1 VSHFVPSFDAWF
13 DPFAERWGRERGV
26 QVFVDHIS
34 TAELVPRATAEVAAQ
49 QGHDLYFFDTAP
61 SAFEP
66 HVLDLRDVTQE
77 AERRFGPMLPLV
89 RRSVY
94 NPNTRKFFGFSDRW
108 ILFPGN
114 YLRGIWSAVGM
125 PAGPGSWED
134 LLRAGNEIKRRFPEI
149 QIPIGI
155 GFSQDIDSNMA
166 TRAILWS
173 FGASIQDAN
182 ENVVLNSEQTI
193 RAVEYGVRL
202 FREVMNPAVLSWN
215 AASNNQALNARQ
227 TSFIINPI
235 SAYRTAQANRLP
247 VAEDIFF
254 TPALGGPRARW
265 VPGQAAAWVIWRF
278 ARSPDLAKDFL
289 LALLEN
295 YRDAVLASR
304 LYNFPSY
311 PGSVADSRTPVA
323 EKPDAGRRWIQAACI
338 RDPFGS
344 NPPDKLRVLAD
355 AEQWSTN
362 IGHPGPANPAEGEIF
377 DTYLIPDMFAQAAT
391 GRLSVREAVAADPP
405 AVRGDLPEVA
415 AARLGGRRP
424 GPLTGVQKGGARW
437 GDQAG
442 GAGGV
447 SHPRVRGDPRPV
459 QALRGRA
466 GGGRGGPVRPGG
478 RVRGPPRA
486 QRLREDDPHA
496 HDRGP
501 GKAHRGG
508 DLHRGAADRRRR
520 APPGP
525 GHRHG
530 VPELRPLSPQDRVR
544 EHRLPPGGSAGGPA
558 DPPPEGGVGRVPVRA
573 GAAAGPK
580 ARQLSGG
587 ERQRVALAR
596 AVVRDP
602 KVFLLD
608 EPLSNLDA
616 KLRAVARFEL
626 KQLQRQLGTTT
637 IYVTHDQVEA
647 MGLGDR
653 IAVMDKGRIRQ
664 IGKPQEVYD
673 DPADTFVATFLGS
686 PPMNLIEHDESP
698 WWASARSTSCPG
710 RYSVPTRTW

>member
-1 VSHFVPSFDAWF
+1 VDSRTGRLSRREFLRQAAAGAAAMAVPMVFVPRYARAQQRTLRILAVSHFVPSFDAWF

-311 PGSVADSRTPVA
+311 PGSVAESRTPVA

-391 GRLSVREAVAADPP
+391 GRLSVREAVQQTH
-405 AVRGDLPEVA
+405 
-415 AARLGGRRP
+415 RRCVEIFRKWRQQ
-424 GPLTGVQKGGARW
+424 GLV
-437 GDQAG
+437 
-442 GAGGV
+442 
-447 SHPRVRGDPRPV
+447 
-459 QALRGRA
+459 
-466 GGGRGGPVRPGG
+466 GGGR
-478 RVRGPPRA
+478 
-486 QRLREDDPHA
+486 
-496 HDRGP
+496 DR
-501 GKAHRGG
+501 
-508 DLHRGAADRRRR
+508 
-520 APPGP
+520 
-525 GHRHG
+525 
-530 VPELRPLSPQDRVR
+530 
-544 EHRLPPGGSAGGPA
+544 
-558 DPPPEGGVGRVPVRA
+558 
-573 GAAAGPK
+573 
-580 ARQLSGG
+580 
-587 ERQRVALAR
+587 
-596 AVVRDP
+596 
-602 KVFLLD
+602 
-608 EPLSNLDA
+608 
-616 KLRAVARFEL
+616 
-626 KQLQRQLGTTT
+626 
-637 IYVTHDQVEA
+637 
-647 MGLGDR
+647 
-653 IAVMDKGRIRQ
+653 
-664 IGKPQEVYD
+664 
-673 DPADTFVATFLGS
+673 
-686 PPMNLIEHDESP
+686 
-698 WWASARSTSCPG
+698 
-710 RYSVPTRTW
+710 